1 MGLYRRR
8 TTPCERAARSIS
20 LRLDD
25 ELSELEGAA
34 LDRHLAQ
41 CPRCR
46 SVAAETLGFTQLLRE
61 APLVEVGRRI
71 VVTSPR
77 RARAR
82 LVRRTAAAVV
92 LAGGVAAASIAA
104 YVSTT
109 GEPEPSAALAFRSL
123 HEQQKFVR
131 SELIKLEPRA
141 QFVVDRAPPRLVGRG
156 LL

>member
-25 ELSELEGAA
+25 ELSELEAVA

-41 CPRCR
+41 CARCHAFA
-46 SVAAETLGFTQLLRE
+46 VETVGFTHLLRE
-61 APLVEVGRRI
+61 APLVEVGQRI

-82 LVRRTAAAVV
+82 LVRRTAAAFV
-92 LAGGVAAASIAA
+92 LAGGVAAASVVAF
-104 YVSTT
+104 VSSPATAD
-109 GEPEPSAALAFRSL
+109 PSAALAFRNL

-131 SELIKLEPRA
+131 AELIKLEPRA
-141 QFVVDRAPPRLVGRG
+141 TFLVDRAAPRLVGRG

>member
-1 MGLYRRR
+1 
-8 TTPCERAARSIS
+8 

-25 ELSELEGAA
+25 ELSELEEVA

-41 CPRCR
+41 CPRCH
-46 SVAAETLGFTQLLRE
+46 VLATETLGFTQLLRE

-71 VVTSPR
+71 VVTSPS

-92 LAGGVAAASIAA
+92 LAGGVAAA
-104 YVSTT
+104 
-109 GEPEPSAALAFRSL
+109 ALAFFSSPSGSEPTAALGFRNL

-141 QFVVDRAPPRLVGRG
+141 QFIVDRAPPRLVGRG